1 LATTPAPFLAFISFR
16 STRQAT
22 GQTAEATECY
32 EAAVAQ
38 QPNHEEYGQELFF
51 CYCRQCAYAK
61 AQQLATKLYKQ
72 FAQPQYLFWCV
83 CVFVHAII
91 HFGLF
96 HTKPCSILS

>member
-1 LATTPAPFLAFISFR
+1 MEIEIEPRLPGLSPTNK
-16 STRQAT
+16 QAT

-32 EAAVAQ
+32 ESALAQ
-38 QPNHEEYGQELFF
+38 QPNHEEYGRELFF

-83 CVFVHAII
+83 GARSC
-91 HFGLF
+91 
-96 HTKPCSILS
+96 LSP